1 MPRLD
6 SVRFFA
12 DVQSSFALS
21 ELSRTELEALLVKL
35 FGEVAAL
42 KQMVSEQRG
51 EIARLKGL
59 KGAPSVK
66 PSGMDK
72 ATEPAKPDR
81 QKDRPRRGKI
91 RPCVSIEDYVLKA
104 AAPAGSRF
112 KGYETYLVQE
122 LVLSV
127 RAIRYMRERWVTP
140 GGRTIVAAL
149 PEGTRGHFG
158 PDLRR
163 FVLMQY
169 HQGQTTL
176 PRLAALLHSVGVSIS
191 KREVQRLL
199 IEKQQDFLDEA
210 RDVLRAGLETSPWV
224 SVDDTG
230 ARHKAKNGFCTQIGN
245 DWFTWFA
252 TRSSKTRLN
261 FLDLLRAGH
270 TDYVVNEA
278 ALGYLRS
285 RGLAAPL
292 IAHLTEAGQTHFVD
306 QVAWQ
311 AHLNRLGIVSPA
323 KTGLAVIQDAVQIA
337 TEGAQWGSIHAHGF
351 LRDAVV
357 LSDDAGQFDI
367 GQHAL
372 CWVHAER
379 LVHKLDAFTD
389 LHRTAQQRVRKL
401 IWNFYAD
408 LKLYRAEPSKNRR
421 VVLRARFDRIFR
433 RRTGFVTLDRLLA
446 RLHANKAELLM
457 VLQRPE
463 IPLHTNGSE
472 NDIRSQVT
480 RRKVSAGTRSDTGR
494 DCRDGFLGL
503 AKTCAKHGIA
513 FWDYLGSRLR
523 VPGQPQIPPLPNF
536 VRCRGQPA

>member
-1 MPRLD
+1 VSHP
-6 SVRFFA
+6 
-12 DVQSSFALS
+12 
-21 ELSRTELEALLVKL
+21 EALDVLTPAQL
-35 FGEVAAL
+35 RELIASLLGEVAEL
-42 KQMVSEQRG
+42 KRTVAELRE
-51 EIARLKGL
+51 EIARLKGV
-59 KGAPSVK
+59 KGRPDVK
-66 PSGMDK
+66 PSGMDN
-72 ATEPAKPDR
+72 ATEPASPIKPGKR
-81 QKDRPRRGKI
+81 RGRGKVRPRVVVGDRI
-91 RPCVSIEDYVLKA
+91 IKA

-127 RAIRYMRERWVTP
+127 HAVRYRRERWATP
-140 GGRTIVAAL
+140 DGHTIVAPL

-158 PDLRR
+158 PNLRR

-169 HQGQTTL
+169 HQAQSTL
-176 PRLAALLHSVGVSIS
+176 PRLTALLHSVGVSIS
-191 KREVQRLL
+191 EREIQRLL
-199 IEKQQDFLDEA
+199 TEKQDGFLDEN
-210 RDVLRAGLETSPWV
+210 RNVLRAGLETSPWV

-245 DWFTWFA
+245 DRFTWFG

-270 TDYVVNEA
+270 TDYVLNEA
-278 ALGYLRS
+278 AFDYLRS
-285 RGLAAPL
+285 RGLPGPL
-292 IAHLTEAGQTHFVD
+292 IARLAGADETRFVD
-306 QVAWQ
+306 QAAWQ

-323 KTGLAVIQDAVQIA
+323 KPILAVIQDPVLIA

-351 LRDAVV
+351 LQDAVV

-379 LVHKLDAFTD
+379 LVHKLDTFTD
-389 LHRTAQQRVRKL
+389 LHRAAQQRMRKL

-408 LKLYRAEPSKNRR
+408 LKLYRANPGKRR
-421 VVLRARFDRIFR
+421 RLVLRARFDRIFR
-433 RRTGFVTLDRLLA
+433 RRTGFVTLDRLLQ
-446 RLHANKAELLM
+446 RLHANKAALLM
-457 VLQRPE
+457 VLERPE

-472 NDIRSQVT
+472 NDIRCQVT

-494 DCRDGFLGL
+494 DCRDVFLGL

-513 FWDYLGSRLR
+513 FWDYLGSRLN
-523 VPGQPQIPPLPNF
+523 VPGQRVVPLLPDL